1 MSEHFCSECS
11 KPIVDDEVWIA
22 EVVNGMPWTIHRACR
37 DERDRRAASTLTS
50 PTAAPRYP
58 GVAVCLRCS
67 RPFDAHPLVPDNF
80 CPGFVD
86 DPAAPCLA
94 CGRRYDQRPEEPGA
108 TPYAGSRGRTI
119 AGRCLCGGDLVRF
132 VDAPENRAQ
141 CLKCKAWRNETP
153 APSPSAAPATE
164 PRLGDDA
171 RSMPDGTIVT
181 CEHSEWPHPKGDDG
195 RPCRFPKVAVSA
207 PASPRPEEPAKR
219 PPVTDPE
226 HWHLCRHDILKID
239 CDECAAPSPSPG
251 ATRLTEDEVDRLDRE
266 NEASVFPDKTKRT
279 LLRSIRALQ
288 TEAPR
293 ADAETVRRSFALTE
307 VENENRTLRRRLDS
321 ALRVLDR
328 IGRHD
333 GTTCDHTSPT
343 DCLFAV
349 AEEAARENGAAVN
362 PNRIPQLAPSPGAT
376 TPLTEE
382 RIAELERIAED
393 WTPTSDAAWN
403 PSFSPTMLPV
413 EREYLDAATGALP
426 LLIAEVRRL
435 RADEEG
441 RDDSLRATWAFLHM
455 LKQRV
460 GPLDDDDRA
469 EAARL
474 FGAVDRMISACVDCG
489 VSIHDHHAAWI
500 AGEFRPVCPARAPS
514 PSLPDAPLPDGR
526 DATRATTN
534 SSTEENGR

>member
-1 MSEHFCSECS
+1 MS
-11 KPIVDDEVWIA
+11 
-22 EVVNGMPWTIHRACR
+22 T
-37 DERDRRAASTLTS
+37 
-50 PTAAPRYP
+50 
-58 GVAVCLRCS
+58 
-67 RPFDAHPLVPDNF
+67 
-80 CPGFVD
+80 
-86 DPAAPCLA
+86 
-94 CGRRYDQRPEEPGA
+94 PE
-108 TPYAGSRGRTI
+108 T
-119 AGRCLCGGDLVRF
+119 
-132 VDAPENRAQ
+132 
-141 CLKCKAWRNETP
+141 
-153 APSPSAAPATE
+153 PSPSAAPATE

-376 TPLTEE
+376 TPLTEALD
-382 RIAELERIAED
+382 RLENAFTMARL
-393 WTPTSDAAWN
+393 
-403 PSFSPTMLPV
+403 PTMD
-413 EREYLDAATGALP
+413 RDADI
-426 LLIAEVRRL
+426 IAKAARVVCEFKADRSRSLRRL

-441 RDDSLRATWAFLHM
+441 RAPAAIFEAMFERGPDAFNRSERETIR
-455 LKQRV
+455 Q
-460 GPLDDDDRA
+460 A
-469 EAARL
+469 IEQAW
-474 FGAVDRMISACVDCG
+474 
-489 VSIHDHHAAWI
+489 HAGYA
-500 AGEFRPVCPARAPS
+500 ARAPS
-514 PSLPDAPLPDGR
+514 PSLPDAPRVLTGCQMKDTPETRELVAAAGRMLAAAPARETPVPCGGRACWRAPDGGWVHAVLSGDSCSVRR
-526 DATRATTN
+526 DGTPIPALAPAARSTPPPGPPDPPHCATCGHGYAATPCRCSGEARRLCKPSQPCAKCAKYVYPKAEPAPRATDDN
-534 SSTEENGR
+534 GKENGR